1 MNLSRIVVFLFASSF
16 FLCASCTRS
25 MLVQVTKN
33 DYTSLP
39 ALIQDSQQPLK
50 FKTTLK
56 IYEVSLTGIMVTKMI
71 SDEYRISFMN
81 EFGVK
86 YFDARI
92 SETDAEMLYCVKQLD
107 KKILS
112 NVLLHD
118 LAVMLLPSSGKSIT
132 EDTFTLGKFNYKY
145 IQEDG
150 LFKQI
155 QEYKKNKVVSTFSKT
170 GGGEIGVEH
179 TQPRMSLILKPI

>member
-1 MNLSRIVVFLFASSF
+1 MNRSRIVVFLFASSF
-16 FLCASCTRS
+16 LLCASCTRS

-33 DYTSLP
+33 DYAVLP

-56 IYEVSLTGIMVTKMI
+56 IYEVSLTGIMVAKMI

-92 SETDAEMLYCVKQLD
+92 SETEAEMLYCVKQLD

-118 LAVMLLPSSGKSIT
+118 FAVLLLPSSDKNIT
-132 EDTFTLGKFNYKY
+132 EDTYKLGKFNYNY
-145 IQEDG
+145 IQKEG
-150 LFKQI
+150 LPEQI
-155 QEYKKNKVVSTFSKT
+155 QEYKKNKVVSTFSRT
-170 GGGEIGVEH
+170 GGGEINVEH
-179 TQPRMSLILKPI
+179 TQPRMSLVLKPI